1 MFDASSYNATIGH
14 PGISFLLFLLTGT
27 LPSDPKK
34 QESPTRVR
42 RNLDFIGAIDQW
54 SHKSAGT
61 QRRGYVRDAE
71 LFKDHAGAGLL

>member
-1 MFDASSYNATIGH
+1 MPPRYNATIGH
-14 PGISFLLFLLTGT
+14 PGISFLLFLLAST
-27 LPSDPKK
+27 LLSDPKK

-54 SHKSAGT
+54 GHKSAGT

-71 LFKDHAGAGLL
+71 LFKDHAGAGLP

>member
-1 MFDASSYNATIGH
+1 MPPRYNATIGH

-27 LPSDPKK
+27 PPSDPKK

-54 SHKSAGT
+54 GHKSAGT